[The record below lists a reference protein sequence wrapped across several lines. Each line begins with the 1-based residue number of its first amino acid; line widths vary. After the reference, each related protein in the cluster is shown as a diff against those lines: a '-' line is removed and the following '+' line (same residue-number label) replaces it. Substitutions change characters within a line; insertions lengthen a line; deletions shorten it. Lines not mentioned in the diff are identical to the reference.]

1 MEENLNELLELKPEP
16 TTPTE
21 NCNSSSFT
29 SEKAI
34 TIISY
39 VFLVLGIILDFGGI
53 MGFLAETHKYHPE
66 IEDIFMSLAMFIV
79 GFICIVVW
87 AILKALSNIS
97 TTLKEIKDKMK

>member
-1 MEENLNELLELKPEP
+1 MEDNLNDLLELRPEP
-16 TTPTE
+16 TIPTE
-21 NCNSSSFT
+21 NSNSSSFT

-39 VFLVLGIILDFGGI
+39 VFLVV
-53 MGFLAETHKYHPE
+53 GFLVGLIGFINFLVEMKDYRPDIGE
-66 IEDIFMSLAMFIV
+66 IFGYLTLSFI